1 MGVCALRDQVKV
13 TAVQMDVRWQDVEA
27 NRARMTAGA
36 EEAASAGSHL
46 VLFPELAN
54 TGYFRFGDLDFIG
67 RYVRLAETIPGPT
80 TEALGAVARRR
91 GLHIIV
97 GLLEAHPRIPGAVFN
112 SAALIGP
119 AGRLLGVHRK
129 VHLGIDEKKVFFA
142 GDRADVYRTD
152 LGNLAMMVCYDGVMP
167 ELSRVMALKGAEILC
182 GVYAAP
188 GWIPGGNRRL
198 EHIAGMRARE
208 NGAYYVLCNRVGR
221 QEDWQF
227 IGGTTIAA
235 PNGEILAQDATT
247 GEAFVHA
254 SLSGDLLIRTRVEQ
268 TIFRDRRPELYTL
281 LCESLSAARW
291 EGDEAADPAAHRPDL
306 AAAPRQ

>member
-1 MGVCALRDQVKV
+1 LKDQVNI
-13 TAVQMDVRWQDVEA
+13 TAVQMDVRWQDVDA
-27 NRARMTAGA
+27 NRTRMVAAA
-36 EEAASAGSHL
+36 EEAAANGSHL

-54 TGYFRFGDLDFIG
+54 TGYFRFGDLDFIS
-67 RYVRLAETIPGPT
+67 RYVRLAESIPGPT
-80 TEALGAVARRR
+80 TEALGTVARRF
-91 GLHIIV
+91 GIYVIA
-97 GLLEAHPRIPGAVFN
+97 GLLEAHPRIPGAVYN
-112 SAALIGP
+112 SAALLAP
-119 AGRLLGVHRK
+119 NGRLVGVHRK

-167 ELSRVMALKGAEILC
+167 ELSRVMALKGAEIIC

-208 NGAYYVLCNRVGR
+208 NGVYYALCNRVGR

-235 PNGEILAQDATT
+235 PNGEILAQDTT
-247 GEAFVHA
+247 TTEVLVRA

-268 TIFRDRRPELYTL
+268 TIFRDRRPELYAL
-281 LCESLSAARW
+281 LCE
-291 EGDEAADPAAHRPDL
+291 PL
-306 AAAPRQ
+306 AAARKEQEEGPALTADPSLIVENLTGRR

>member
-1 MGVCALRDQVKV
+1 
-13 TAVQMDVRWQDVEA
+13 MDVRWQDVEA
-27 NRARMTAGA
+27 NRTHMVAAA
-36 EEAASAGSHL
+36 EEAAAAGSHL

-54 TGYFRFGDLDFIG
+54 TGYFRFGDLDFIS
-67 RYVRLAETIPGPT
+67 RYVRLAEPIPGPT
-80 TEALGAVARRR
+80 TEALGAVARRL
-91 GLHIIV
+91 GIYVIV
-97 GLLEAHPRIPGAVFN
+97 GLLEAHPRIPGAVYN
-112 SAALIGP
+112 SAALLAP
-119 AGRLLGVHRK
+119 SGRVLGIHRK

-142 GDRADVYRTD
+142 GDRADVYRID

-167 ELSRVMALKGAEILC
+167 ELSRVMALKGAEIIC

-188 GWIPGGNRRL
+188 GWLPGGNRRL

-235 PNGEILAQDATT
+235 PNGEIIAQDTT
-247 GEAFVHA
+247 TNEVLVRA

-268 TIFRDRRPELYTL
+268 TIFRDRRPELYGL
-281 LCESLSAARW
+281 LCE
-291 EGDEAADPAAHRPDL
+291 PL
-306 AAAPRQ
+306 AAARREEEEDSAAGPPLRQDRLTAPRP

>member
-1 MGVCALRDQVKV
+1 
-13 TAVQMDVRWQDVEA
+13 MDVRWQDVEA
-27 NRARMTAGA
+27 NRTHMVAAA
-36 EEAASAGSHL
+36 EEAAAAGSHL

-54 TGYFRFGDLDFIG
+54 TGYFRFGDLDFIS
-67 RYVRLAETIPGPT
+67 RYVRLAEPIPGPT
-80 TEALGAVARRR
+80 TEALGAVARRL
-91 GLHIIV
+91 GIYVIV
-97 GLLEAHPRIPGAVFN
+97 GLLEAHPRIPGAVYN
-112 SAALIGP
+112 SAALLAP
-119 AGRLLGVHRK
+119 SGRVLGIHRK

-142 GDRADVYRTD
+142 GDQADVYRID

-167 ELSRVMALKGAEILC
+167 ELSRVMALKGAEIIC

-188 GWIPGGNRRL
+188 GWLPGGNRRL

-235 PNGEILAQDATT
+235 PNGEIIAQDTT
-247 GEAFVHA
+247 TNEVLVRA

-268 TIFRDRRPELYTL
+268 TIFRDRRPELYGL
-281 LCESLSAARW
+281 LCE
-291 EGDEAADPAAHRPDL
+291 PL
-306 AAAPRQ
+306 AAARREEEEDSAAGPPLRQDRLTAPRP